1 MKYTVRLKTEAMHK
15 CCNLVGNLFYV
26 YEDWKYNLCEKKE
39 RPKELCGAA
48 MKSEVS
54 VAELIMDRQTDRQT

>member
-1 MKYTVRLKTEAMHK
+1 MHK

-26 YEDWKYNLCEKKE
+26 YMKIENIICVRKRKDQ
-39 RPKELCGAA
+39 KELCGAA

-54 VAELIMDRQTDRQT
+54 V